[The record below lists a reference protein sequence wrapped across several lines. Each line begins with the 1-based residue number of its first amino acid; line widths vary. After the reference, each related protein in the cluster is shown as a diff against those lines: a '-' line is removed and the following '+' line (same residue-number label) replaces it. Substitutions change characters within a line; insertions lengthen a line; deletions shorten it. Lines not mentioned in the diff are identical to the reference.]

1 MIVTDAYKAWVQQE
15 FKAGKKLLCKFKDGD
30 TWHSVLDTNFD
41 WDHFDYRLD
50 MPAVS
55 FKAIVN
61 SHNEVVNLPYW
72 ETDNHRSDHQNMSD
86 GDVLE
91 SADAT
96 LSGGPHRMAMLVEII
111 PKEHE
116 DLEDSLTKLMGS
128 FSIRN

>member
-1 MIVTDAYKAWVQQE
+1 MTTPAYRDWVQAQ
-15 FKAGKKLLCKFKDGD
+15 FKAGKPLLCKFKDGE

-41 WDHFDYRLD
+41 WDHFDYRID
-50 MPAVS
+50 TPAVS

-61 SHNEVVNLPYW
+61 SKNEVVNLSYW
-72 ETDNHRSDHQNMSD
+72 ETDNTRSDHQNMSD
-86 GDVLE
+86 EEILE

-96 LSGGPHRMAMLVEII
+96 LKDGPHRLAMLVEII

-128 FSIRN
+128 FLIRN